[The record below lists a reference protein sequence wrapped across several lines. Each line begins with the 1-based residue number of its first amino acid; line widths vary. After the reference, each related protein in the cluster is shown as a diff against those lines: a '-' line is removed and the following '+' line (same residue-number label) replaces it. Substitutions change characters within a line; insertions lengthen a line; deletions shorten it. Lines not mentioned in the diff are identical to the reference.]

1 MLWMRIFISPWS
13 WWKWN
18 YLKWNWKLSQQSFC
32 WWQRYH
38 HDRGSYQISENLQN
52 WGKITNFF
60 KAGQNDV
67 CYTQIRE
74 ELTNGTDLITLTR
87 GIYRNQYAST
97 ASYPQYSNQT
107 DESFTCS
114 TNLCNDDSSTFRNRN
129 ANRDDA
135 AGNPESFNE
144 QFTGECYLCT
154 DSPTSPNEACRNPT
168 PELVASGTVQRSSL
182 IFKL

>member
-1 MLWMRIFISPWS
+1 MDHTEWS
-13 WWKWN
+13 EFKSIN
-18 YLKWNWKLSQQSFC
+18 
-32 WWQRYH
+32 
-38 HDRGSYQISENLQN
+38 
-52 WGKITNFF
+52 F

-129 ANRDDA
+129 VNREVGA
-135 AGNPESFNE
+135 SNPESFNE

-168 PELVASGTVQRSSL
+168 PELVASGTVQ
-182 IFKL
+182 KLP

>member
-1 MLWMRIFISPWS
+1 MRVLDGSEIISS
-13 WWKWN
+13 GTEN
-18 YLKWNWKLSQQSFC
+18 CLNNLSAEDNDIIMTEVRTKNCLLTTEWLFNPI
-32 WWQRYH
+32 Y
-38 HDRGSYQISENLQN
+38 
-52 WGKITNFF
+52 F

-67 CYTQIRE
+67 CFTQIRE

-129 ANRDDA
+129 ANREIGA
-135 AGNPESFNE
+135 SNPESFNE

-168 PELVASGTVQRSSL
+168 PELVASGTV
-182 IFKL
+182 